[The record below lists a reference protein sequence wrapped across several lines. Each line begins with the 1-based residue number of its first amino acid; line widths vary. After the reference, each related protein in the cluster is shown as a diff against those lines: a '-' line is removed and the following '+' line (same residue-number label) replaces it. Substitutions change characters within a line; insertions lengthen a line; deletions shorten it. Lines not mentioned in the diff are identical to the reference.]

1 MALFRH
7 ETEKARIGRL
17 GEEAALALL
26 KKAGLKVVAQ
36 NWRSGSYELD
46 LVAEGRAVLCFVEVK
61 TRRAGSLTTPEEAL
75 TPHKIRSLQ
84 RAARAFLADS
94 GERYDGYRVQFDLV
108 AVAYDEEEHFTA
120 ERIEDAFDC
129 SW

>member
-1 MALFRH
+1 MAATRH

-26 KKAGLKVVAQ
+26 ARAGLKVVAQ

-46 LVAEGRAVLCFVEVK
+46 LVAEGRSVLCFVEVK

-84 RAARAFLADS
+84 RAARAFLAAS
-94 GERYDGYRVQFDLV
+94 GTKYDGHRVQFDLV
-108 AVAYDEEEHFTA
+108 AVTYDAQEQMQA

>member
-1 MALFRH
+1 MAATRH

-26 KKAGLKVVAQ
+26 ARAGLKVVAQ

-46 LVAEGRAVLCFVEVK
+46 LVAEGRGVLCFVEVK
-61 TRRAGSLTTPEEAL
+61 TRRAGSLTSPEEAL

-84 RAARAFLADS
+84 RAARAFLAAS
-94 GERYDGYRVQFDLV
+94 GTKYDGYRVQFDLV
-108 AVAYDEEEHFTA
+108 AVEHNDEGQFSA